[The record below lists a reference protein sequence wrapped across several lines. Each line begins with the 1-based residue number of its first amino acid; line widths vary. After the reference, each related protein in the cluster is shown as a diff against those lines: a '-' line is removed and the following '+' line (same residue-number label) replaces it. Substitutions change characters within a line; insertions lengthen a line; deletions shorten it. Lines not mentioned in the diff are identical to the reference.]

1 MQHVQEYGILSNFQL
16 TCQDISIKPNWL
28 ISLRTFWTPRTI
40 QQKQV
45 DTSDTLDFSKGF
57 NTVPHQ
63 CLLTKL
69 VHHGI
74 QGDIYRWIDSWLTL
88 RTQRVL
94 VDGESSDFVRV
105 MSGVPQETCWGHWCF
120 SCIILMIL
128 VNKN

>member
-1 MQHVQEYGILSNFQL
+1 MIL
-16 TCQDISIKPNWL
+16 
-28 ISLRTFWTPRTI
+28 
-40 QQKQV
+40 
-45 DTSDTLDFSKGF
+45 LDFSKGF

-105 MSGVPQETCWGHWCF
+105 MSGVPQETCWGH
-120 SCIILMIL
+120 
-128 VNKN
+128 